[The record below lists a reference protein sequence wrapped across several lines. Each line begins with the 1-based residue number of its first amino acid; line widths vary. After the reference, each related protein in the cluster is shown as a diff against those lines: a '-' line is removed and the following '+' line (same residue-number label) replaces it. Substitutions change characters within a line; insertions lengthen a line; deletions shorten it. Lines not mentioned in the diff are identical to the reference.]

1 MEAHTLLSDTA
12 FERQFREG
20 TLDPALFTH
29 EAHLR
34 LAWLYISKYGVAATI
49 PKICAE
55 IRYFAAQ
62 NGAPDKFNRTL
73 TVAAVKAVQHF
84 ILKSK
89 IKSFSE
95 FILEFPRLKYRFKD
109 LMAAHY
115 SFDIYTNPIAK
126 RQFLSP
132 DLEPFD

>member
-1 MEAHTLLSDTA
+1 MEAHTQLSDTA
-12 FERQFREG
+12 FEKQFQEG
-20 TLDPALFTH
+20 TFDPALFTH

-62 NGAPDKFNRTL
+62 NGAPDKFNQTL
-73 TVAAVKAVQHF
+73 TEAAVKAVYHF
-84 ILKSK
+84 MLKSK
-89 IKSFSE
+89 TESFQE
-95 FILEFPRLKYRFKD
+95 FVAEFPRLKYRFKD

-115 SFDIYTNPIAK
+115 SFDIYNNPVAK
-126 RQFLSP
+126 QRFLAP